1 MNLLQCIFI
10 KTKGCIVFT
19 NCENSVRTVHCELWL
34 FFSCT
39 IEKCIKIIKKL
50 MCRGIALF
58 VCKNGAQ

>member
-1 MNLLQCIFI
+1 MSLLQCIFI

-39 IEKCIKIIKKL
+39 IEK
-50 MCRGIALF
+50 MY
-58 VCKNGAQ
+58 KNYQKANVQGYCLICL